1 MNKKNKIENLCNYP
15 DCNLKGEYRAPKGYN
30 SLNDYQWF
38 CLEHI
43 KNLIKSGIIINK
55 WGQMKLK
62 QIYDLIRYGEGP
74 QAHSDLERNSLISL

>member
-15 DCNLKGEYRAPKGYN
+15 DCNLKGEYRAPRGYN

-43 KNLIKSGIIINK
+43 KEFNK
-55 WGQMKLK
+55 KK
-62 QIYDLIRYGEGP
+62 IVKK
-74 QAHSDLERNSLISL
+74 